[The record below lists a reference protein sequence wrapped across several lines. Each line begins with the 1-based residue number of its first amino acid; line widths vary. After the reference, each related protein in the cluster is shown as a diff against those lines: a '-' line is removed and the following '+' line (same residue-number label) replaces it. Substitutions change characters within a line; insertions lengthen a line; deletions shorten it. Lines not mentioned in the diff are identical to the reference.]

1 MSHHVHPYAHRLGTI
16 RGWQSRWFAD
26 TNKGDYQANL
36 RADVL
41 LRQYMEKRLRGM
53 HIAAIEMERNEKQW
67 KIIIKTGRP
76 GFVIG
81 RQGEGATKLKAD
93 ILSKCARWKLQAP
106 KDIRIEIE
114 EVRSPE
120 ANAAIVSQM
129 VAEGLE
135 KRLPFKRVIKQ
146 TLERVMQTY
155 GVKGARI
162 EISGR
167 LGGAEMSRRE
177 FVKGGNLP
185 LQTIRADVEFAREKA
200 FMTYGVI
207 GIQVWIYKG
216 EVFDG
221 MEQREERAPR
231 RDDNRRDGRRDSRPA
246 RDSRGPRAPRAAGA
260 AAPHAPRAPRAAAPT
275 TN

>member
-1 MSHHVHPYAHRLGTI
+1 MPHNVHPYAHRLGSLRT
-16 RGWQSRWFAD
+16 WKSRWFAEHK
-26 TNKGDYQANL
+26 KGDYQANL

-41 LRQYMEKRLRGM
+41 LRQYLEKKLRGM
-53 HIAAIEMERNEKQW
+53 HIADIEMERNDKQW
-67 KIIIKTGRP
+67 KITIKTGRP

-93 ILSKCARWKLQAP
+93 ILSKCARWKLVAP

-114 EVRSPE
+114 DVRSPE
-120 ANAAIVSQM
+120 SNAAIVSQM

-146 TLERVMQTY
+146 TLERVMQTN

-177 FVKGGNLP
+177 FVKGGTLP
-185 LQTIRADVEFAREKA
+185 LQTIRADVDFAREKA

-216 EVFDG
+216 EVFG
-221 MEQREERAPR
+221 GALQTEETTERKER
-231 RDDNRRDGRRDSRPA
+231 KDNRRDNRGPRSPRGGRQSGNGTRP
-246 RDSRGPRAPRAAGA
+246 PRAPRAKAQ
-260 AAPHAPRAPRAAAPT
+260 
-275 TN
+275 

>member
-1 MSHHVHPYAHRLGTI
+1 MHV
-16 RGWQSRWFAD
+16 AD
-26 TNKGDYQANL
+26 
-36 RADVL
+36 
-41 LRQYMEKRLRGM
+41 
-53 HIAAIEMERNEKQW
+53 IEMERSEKQW
-67 KIIIKTGRP
+67 KIVIKTGRP

-81 RQGEGATKLKAD
+81 RQGEGATKLKAE
-93 ILSKCARWKLQAP
+93 ILSKCARWKLRAP
-106 KDIRIEIE
+106 KDIRIEID

-146 TLERVMQTY
+146 TLERVMQTN

-177 FVKGGNLP
+177 FVKGGTLP
-185 LQTIRADVEFAREKA
+185 LQTIRADVDFAREKA

-216 EVFDG
+216 EVFG
-221 MEQREERAPR
+221 GVAPEEAQGER
-231 RDDNRRDGRRDSRPA
+231 RDNRRDGRRDARSP
-246 RDSRGPRAPRAAGA
+246 RDSRAPRGPRTGAPRTG
-260 AAPHAPRAPRAAAPT
+260 APRAPRAPKAQ
-275 TN
+275 

>member
-1 MSHHVHPYAHRLGTI
+1 
-16 RGWQSRWFAD
+16 
-26 TNKGDYQANL
+26 
-36 RADVL
+36 
-41 LRQYMEKRLRGM
+41 
-53 HIAAIEMERNEKQW
+53 
-67 KIIIKTGRP
+67 
-76 GFVIG
+76 
-81 RQGEGATKLKAD
+81 
-93 ILSKCARWKLQAP
+93 
-106 KDIRIEIE
+106 
-114 EVRSPE
+114 
-120 ANAAIVSQM
+120 M

-246 RDSRGPRAPRAAGA
+246 RDSRGPRAPRPAGA

>member
-1 MSHHVHPYAHRLGTI
+1 MPHNVHPFAHRIGTL
-16 RGWQSRWFAD
+16 RTWKSRWFAD
-26 TNKGDYQANL
+26 HKKGEYQANL

-41 LRQYMEKRLRGM
+41 LRQFLEKRLRGM
-53 HIAAIEMERNEKQW
+53 HIADIEMERNEKQW
-67 KIIIKTGRP
+67 KITIKTGRP

-81 RQGEGATKLKAD
+81 RQGEGATKLKAE
-93 ILSKCARWKLQAP
+93 ILSKCARWKLSAP

-120 ANAAIVSQM
+120 SNAAIVSQM

-146 TLERVMQTY
+146 TLERVMQTN
-155 GVKGARI
+155 GVKGARL

-177 FVKGGNLP
+177 FVKAGTLP
-185 LQTIRADVEFAREKA
+185 LQTIRADVDFAREKA

-216 EVFDG
+216 EVFGG
-221 MEQREERAPR
+221 MSEEQPSSDR
-231 RDDNRRDGRRDSRPA
+231 RDNRRDNRRDGRPA
-246 RDSRGPRAPRAAGA
+246 RDSRAPRGPRTGAPRNAGPRAPRAQAQ
-260 AAPHAPRAPRAAAPT
+260 
-275 TN
+275 